1 VDLVILLVLLGYAG
15 RTAARQRRHVR
26 LRARE
31 DFSRLPYLA
40 AKELF
45 PALLTVWED
54 DPGSHEVTCLTDEFV
69 TRVRLCDT
77 WCPLGNVTVCRA
89 FYLHTLKAMLE
100 DAWEVEL
107 ALPEGGRLGE
117 SIPLYALAATRR

>member
-1 VDLVILLVLLGYAG
+1 
-15 RTAARQRRHVR
+15 
-26 LRARE
+26 
-31 DFSRLPYLA
+31 
-40 AKELF
+40 
-45 PALLTVWED
+45 
-54 DPGSHEVTCLTDEFV
+54 
-69 TRVRLCDT
+69 
-77 WCPLGNVTVCRA
+77 VTVCRA